1 MNHHHLFLL
10 CTLTASLGVTAP
22 SQAAAPTSHL
32 DKISSSKEV
41 RVCMWS
47 DYYGISYRNPKTQ
60 QLSGIDTDLAQA
72 FAKDLKV
79 SVRFVESSFAKLVD
93 DVGQDRCDVA
103 MFAVGITPAR
113 AEKLRF
119 TRPYLTS
126 DIYAITTKSNRR
138 IKTWADIDQAGVVVA
153 VAKGTYHEPVM
164 REKLKA
170 ATLLVVDS
178 PHAREQEVESG
189 RADVFMTN
197 FPYTRRMLD
206 NVDWARRVAPPS
218 TYHLMRYA
226 YAVRPGDDRWLAR
239 VERFV
244 SDIKRDGRLME
255 AARRN
260 GLEPIVTLE

>member
-1 MNHHHLFLL
+1 MPEHVPPPSPAADAPSGPPRMARDPSAARAARWRNEEALPHGTAHALGAMAAMLPALRLLVGLLIAALVIAALYFGRDILIPLALAVLLGFLL
-10 CTLTASLGVTAP
+10 DPA
-22 SQAAAPTSHL
+22 
-32 DKISSSKEV
+32 
-41 RVCMWS
+41 
-47 DYYGISYRNPKTQ
+47 
-60 QLSGIDTDLAQA
+60 
-72 FAKDLKV
+72 V
-79 SVRFVESSFAKLVD
+79 S
-93 DVGQDRCDVA
+93 
-103 MFAVGITPAR
+103 
-113 AEKLRF
+113 
-119 TRPYLTS
+119 
-126 DIYAITTKSNRR
+126 R
-138 IKTWADIDQAGVVVA
+138 IKRWGL
-153 VAKGTYHEPVM
+153 PRM
-164 REKLKA
+164 A

-206 NVDWARRVAPPS
+206 NVDWARRIAPPS

>member
-1 MNHHHLFLL
+1 MNRHLFLL
-10 CTLTASLGVTAP
+10 CTLAASLGVTAP
-22 SQAAAPTSHL
+22 SQAAEPTSRL
-32 DKISSSKEV
+32 DKIMTSKEV
-41 RVCMWS
+41 RVCMWP

-170 ATLLVVDS
+170 ASLLVVDS

-206 NVDWARRVAPPS
+206 NVDWARRIAPPS

-260 GLEPIVTLE
+260 GLEPIVILE